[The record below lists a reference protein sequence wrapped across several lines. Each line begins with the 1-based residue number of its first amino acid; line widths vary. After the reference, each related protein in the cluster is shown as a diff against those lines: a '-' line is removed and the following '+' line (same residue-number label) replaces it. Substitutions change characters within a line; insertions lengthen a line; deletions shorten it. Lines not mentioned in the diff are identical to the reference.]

1 MSDMQTQAGAG
12 KKLKIR
18 LGGLAVGGLLL
29 LGAGLTALSMTSIK
43 PGYSGVVYNA
53 DGGIEET
60 TLGQGWHFVLPWKS
74 VTSYPVSTETVY
86 LTKTSAEGSSND
98 DSFNVSTIEGK
109 PVNVDVMYS
118 YHMDQTKLPHVFTKF
133 RGAHTDTIESGY
145 IKQNLKST
153 IQEITSEYGVLD
165 VYGEKRGE
173 ITQKIQNEFTKR
185 MALDG
190 IVIESFSFGEIRP
203 DADSMKAIQ
212 EKVNAQQKL
221 QQYVV
226 EKQQAE
232 VLAEKAR
239 IEAKGKADAAV
250 ITAKGQADAN
260 RAVSESLTPALI
272 EYTKINKWN
281 GENPKVMTGNGSGV
295 LVNMGDVSGK

>member
-1 MSDMQTQAGAG
+1 MSD
-12 KKLKIR
+12 KKMKIR
-18 LGGLAVGGLLL
+18 LGGLAVGGVLLL
-29 LGAGLTALSMTSIK
+29 AAGLTALSMTSIK

-53 DGGIEET
+53 DGGIEEN

-86 LTKTSAEGSSND
+86 LTKTSTEGSPSD

-133 RGAHTDTIESGY
+133 RGANTNAIESGY

-185 MALDG
+185 MAQDG
-190 IVIESFSFGEIRP
+190 IMIESFSFGEIRP

-212 EKVNAQQKL
+212 DKVNAQQKL
-221 QQYVV
+221 QQYIV

-239 IEAKGKADAAV
+239 IEAKGKADASV

-260 RAVSESLTPALI
+260 RAISESLTPALI
-272 EYTKINKWN
+272 EYTKVNKWN

-295 LVNMGDVSGK
+295 LVSTGADGSVK